1 MNLIVKNTVNTC
13 VYGIIHV
20 LTKYWCQLKN
30 TNKMYHII
38 DMSPFLLR
46 RNRDQMIE

>member
-1 MNLIVKNTVNTC
+1 MGIRYNTC
-13 VYGIIHV
+13 INKILVSI
-20 LTKYWCQLKN
+20 KKKP
-30 TNKMYHII
+30 NKMYHII